1 MSVSRLPRL
10 LLQLHALTD
19 NPMNITVTGNITVS
33 VELFHQLAGL
43 LSYILIYAV
52 KLSMPILAAELIT
65 EVGVGIIMKAVP
77 QINVFIVNL
86 QVKVLLGFI
95 VMLILVAPFASFLER
110 MILLMF
116 EKMDII
122 FQFVS

>member
-1 MSVSRLPRL
+1 
-10 LLQLHALTD
+10 
-19 NPMNITVTGNITVS
+19 
-33 VELFHQLAGL
+33 
-43 LSYILIYAV
+43 
-52 KLSMPILAAELIT
+52 MPILAAELIT